1 MRRTLKG
8 ALTVA
13 GGSAARRL
21 GGSAAWVAIVPA
33 LLPLHALAAQD
44 SFPKR
49 PPAPTALR
57 PAQFPAYQ
65 EVRLPSGA
73 TLLLVEHHEQPTVSV
88 SLSFRAGSRYDPAGK
103 EGLAELVA
111 EVLSKGTPTRT
122 AEQIA
127 ATIEGAGGSLG
138 ASAGMD
144 FLTISSSV
152 LTDHLDLAF
161 ELLSDVTR
169 RAAFPAV
176 EVELARTR
184 YLSQLQVDLSTPEG
198 VAERHFARELYGTH
212 PYGRRVTPVSYR
224 AITRDDISRF
234 ASQRFMPRG
243 ALLVVAG
250 DVTMA
255 RARSL
260 VDKYFAGWQG
270 APPEETA
277 PAAPPRKGKT
287 DILLVHRPGSVQANI
302 LAGNTTIVP
311 TDTNYYAARVAT
323 QVLGGG
329 ADARLFMILRE
340 EKGWTY
346 GAYAR
351 LNRYRG
357 LGYFEASAETRTAVA
372 DSALRELLRQVD
384 RIRTEAV
391 PDSELTN
398 VRGFLVGSYPLT
410 IETPGQIAGLVAN
423 VRLLGLP
430 DTYLR
435 TYRDRLAAVTATRV
449 RQAATRLF
457 RRDSLV
463 IVVVG
468 DAVQLRERL
477 AAIAPVRMVDL
488 DGKALTAADLAPKA
502 PAAVV
507 LDRTH
512 LVSRSDSFNVMVQ
525 GQVFGAMV
533 TNAVVTP
540 DSVIYR
546 ERTAIA
552 AAGMAQETTVQLD
565 ARSLAVTQVDQ
576 TGTAGGQKGEIH
588 LTYAAGR
595 VKGTSVTPQPS
606 GTPRS
611 LTVDTTVAA
620 GTYDDNAVQ
629 MILPA
634 LPLEAGKTLTLGVF
648 SSGDGTAKVLTLKI
662 GTPEQ
667 VTVPA
672 GAFEAFPIEIA
683 GGQAPLVMYV
693 TTAAPRRVVKVQ
705 ITGAPFSF
713 ELAK

>member
-1 MRRTLKG
+1 MKAACMAAAVLL
-8 ALTVA
+8 ALP
-13 GGSAARRL
+13 
-21 GGSAAWVAIVPA
+21 AI
-33 LLPLHALAAQD
+33 LCAQE
-44 SFPKR
+44 PYPTR
-49 PPAPTALR
+49 PPAAGALR

-65 EVRLPSGA
+65 EVRLPNGA
-73 TLLLVEHHEQPTVSV
+73 TLLLVEHHEQPTVAV

-103 EGLAELVA
+103 EGLSELVA

-122 AEQIA
+122 AEQLA

-138 ASAGMD
+138 ANAGMD
-144 FLTISSSV
+144 FLTISAAV
-152 LTDHLDLAF
+152 LADQLELAL
-161 ELLSDVTR
+161 ELVSDVTR
-169 RAAFPAV
+169 RASYPAD

-184 YLSQLQVDLSTPEG
+184 YLSQLQVSLSQPEG
-198 VAERHFARELYGTH
+198 VAERAFARELYGNH
-212 PYGRRVTPVSYR
+212 PYGRRPTPVSYR

-234 ASQRFMPRG
+234 AAQRFVPRG

-250 DVTMA
+250 DVSMA
-255 RARSL
+255 RVRPL
-260 VDKYFAGWQG
+260 VDKYLAGWQG

-277 PAAPPRKGKT
+277 PAAPPRHGKT

-311 TDTNYYAARVAT
+311 TDTNYFAARVAA

-340 EKGWTY
+340 AKGWTY

-372 DSALRELLRQVD
+372 DSALRELLHQVD

-410 IETPGQIAGLVAN
+410 VETPGQIAGLVAN

-430 DTYLR
+430 DSYLR
-435 TYRDRLAAVTATRV
+435 TYRDRLAAVSALRV
-449 RQAATRLF
+449 RQAASRLF
-457 RRDSLV
+457 RRDSLT

-468 DAVQLRERL
+468 DAVQLHERL
-477 AAIAPVRMVDL
+477 AAIAPVRL
-488 DGKALTAADLAPKA
+488 ADLEGNPLKAEDLVPKA
-502 PAAVV
+502 AAVT
-507 LDRTH
+507 LDRAQ
-512 LVSRSDSFNVMVQ
+512 LVTRVDSFNVMVQ
-525 GQVFGAMV
+525 GQVFGSMV
-533 TNAVVTP
+533 TRAVVTP
-540 DSVIYR
+540 DSVLYR
-546 ERTAIA
+546 ERTGIA
-552 AAGMAQETTVQLD
+552 AANMSQETTVRLD
-565 ARSLAVTQVDQ
+565 PKDFTVTRVDQ
-576 TGTAGGQKGEIH
+576 TGTAGGQQGEIH
-588 LTYAAGR
+588 LTYAGGR
-595 VKGTSVTPQPS
+595 VKGTSVTPQAS

-611 LTVDTTVAA
+611 LAVDTTIAP
-620 GTYDDNAVQ
+620 GTWDDNAVQ

-634 LPLEAGKTLTLGVF
+634 LPLEPGKTIMLGIF
-648 SSGDGTAKVLTLKI
+648 SSGDATSKVLTIKV

-667 VTVPA
+667 VTVAA
-672 GAFEAFPIEIA
+672 GTFEAFPIDIA
-683 GGQAPLVMYV
+683 GGQAPLVMHV
-693 TTAAPRRVVKVQ
+693 TTAKPRRIVKIQ
-705 ITGAPFSF
+705 IPGAPFSF